1 MTSLSYHDQ
10 DLAGS
15 KFRYRS
21 AKYYAL
27 TVPCLGIIHKIRS
40 LKTLVKATSIKT
52 LVRATPQST

>member
-1 MTSLSYHDQ
+1 MTSLSHNDQ

-40 LKTLVKATSIKT
+40 LNTLI
-52 LVRATPQST
+52 RATPQSTEA